1 MEDFKTFK
9 INITTLILIVFT
21 CIYFMLYHFLVF
33 KEVLLGILWG
43 IMSLLYCILLA
54 INFRGGS
61 KWKT

>member
-33 KEVLLGILWG
+33 KEVLLGILWS

-54 INFRGGS
+54 INFGGRS
-61 KWKT
+61 KWKY

>member
-33 KEVLLGILWG
+33 KEVLLGILWS
-43 IMSLLYCILLA
+43 IMSVLYCVLLA
-54 INFRGGS
+54 INFRGGL
-61 KWKT
+61 KWKY